1 MNEITLLREAG
12 PEAPPLRPAALQVAR
27 AALLAEIAST
37 TTGWHTR
44 SRVRLSR
51 KVTVRLALA
60 ATAVTAAA
68 CVAAAVST
76 APATPATPA
85 TRVDL
90 VAFTPPTFPLALDPA
105 PAGLTAHFSADP
117 GAVLHAGY
125 SGTGGDDRISIT
137 VTPDKPE
144 LQKPSDEKGVTVAGR
159 DGELVTEHVTYATD
173 RGSEVRSQAA
183 LRLEWSDG
191 QWVELTGGGRYD
203 DRDRLLAVARTLV
216 AKPQPV
222 PLQVHLAPEGWS
234 VQAYKDDRVLTLVND
249 SYERQSVNVFLT
261 EQPIPA
267 DQLLH
272 ALEGPPVGPVI
283 DVTINGRPAQ
293 LVRLAARDAAD
304 NGWYLQAQFAGG
316 QAFVVQAP
324 AAFTQ
329 QQVLAFA
336 AQVTYTP

>member
-27 AALLAEIAST
+27 AALVAEIAT
-37 TTGWHTR
+37 ATTGRRTHR
-44 SRVRLSR
+44 RVRLSR
-51 KVTVRLALA
+51 KATVRIALA

-76 APATPATPA
+76 APATPAT
-85 TRVDL
+85 RVAL

-105 PAGLTAHFSADP
+105 PAGLSPHFSADP
-117 GAVLHAGY
+117 GGVLHAGY
-125 SGTGGDDRISIT
+125 SGTGGDDRVSIT
-137 VTPDKPE
+137 VTPDKPD
-144 LQKPSDEKGVTVAGR
+144 LQKPSDERGVTVAGR
-159 DGELVTEHVTYATD
+159 DGELVTEHVVYATD

-183 LRLEWSDG
+183 LRLEWSDD

-222 PLQVHLAPEGWS
+222 PLQVHVAPAGWS
-234 VQAYKDDRVLTLVND
+234 VQAYKDDRILTLVND
-249 SYERQSVNVFLT
+249 SYERQSLNVFLT

-272 ALEGPPVGPVI
+272 QLEGPPVGPVI
-283 DVTINGRPAQ
+283 DVRINGRPAQ
-293 LVRLAARDAAD
+293 LVRLAARDVAD
-304 NGWYLQAQFAGG
+304 NGWYLQAQFVSG